1 MRTLHFMTSP
11 QELGELSEP
20 HFHIAKEH
28 NTFFALR
35 ILGSVTKISTA
46 KPCIYRS
53 RMKTFIYWRYRIFC
67 FDKFYLSLQN
77 KLTVLTTEWLLW
89 LHICWRDRGDER
101 FTLVGGLIA

>member
-35 ILGSVTKISTA
+35 ILGSVTKIS
-46 KPCIYRS
+46 I
-53 RMKTFIYWRYRIFC
+53 
-67 FDKFYLSLQN
+67 LQN
-77 KLTVLTTEWLLW
+77 PVS
-89 LHICWRDRGDER
+89 IDP
-101 FTLVGGLIA
+101 A